1 MTKHSGGMDSGCLA
15 SLVGIVFFAG
25 NVFLFSGALTDDLEG
40 NAFAILFSIAAIV
53 ADIAII
59 YWVIKSI
66 SATVEKKQLQR
77 RQAIA
82 TATRNEIDTIL
93 SRYSFPDTGFIS
105 NELFTNQL
113 KLNKPHHAFM
123 MCVDR
128 FRTDTKSLYDALTEL
143 HEKNVAILSCPN
155 CFSDEQRLSF
165 LHEELPTLE
174 AQKELIS
181 SLLDEYYTHRI
192 VLPSVGDS
200 TLTSL
205 KNALIKMKNSKKCK
219 SEGPLTF
226 TVFGKPS
233 ELPAELSC
241 FKYRTPPIVF
251 TCESYSFCMFA
262 DLILIFMDGVFLFAS
277 YPDELTITTTP
288 IEESIY
294 VFNGAYSSDIVDDD
308 SKCKQVGTT
317 SKTWQYIRRD
327 GLPDL
332 RYSYNPVIDYH
343 VDRIVYGNVKLE
355 ISGYSVEYNFSS
367 YAALEAIEEAS
378 KQYFKHARSL
388 TIVHEV
394 ESSRQ
399 TNLHEIEPHQ
409 PNVEISDPVLQE
421 RACTSFDQ
429 TEVNCFGDIIDTP
442 AKNSPAYTLTTNKHQ
457 NGRTNSFIVYS
468 MDQNEESSELRFK
481 PQIINY
487 PFLQDENVHK
497 KEPYITF
504 DNMRRVEAL
513 RDQEYSTPSFAISS
527 SGYGV
532 ADRFFAQAK
541 FMEAF
546 VDNYEDHA
554 DFQCYYPTYSNMS
567 NEQLRT
573 YFTWRTKVRNGQ
585 IERTDLSYAFVYIY
599 EMLNRIGEVSANEGL
614 VRLLDFWHKY
624 RYFDKKID
632 HYLERWVKDYYV
644 YYQLE
649 CPFED
654 ILVQFPEGI
663 PKESNIQQEIF
674 HHNYENKSA
683 FLNQLSSHKFL
694 SSKFYESELGYTLLE
709 CIPPALNAID
719 AFFQAREVSFPSLL
733 IGSAKRE
740 DYWRPFSRAVV
751 VVHNPS
757 VDYSVKISSLEE
769 YVFINGKWQSQ
780 RLQPNF
786 FSNLLGYIIKTVE
799 AELRDL
805 TGYKRKLKPNINSII
820 YDNIQDKHI
829 QKMIYD
835 PVFTETIRNTT
846 RAYFAQSG
854 IRPDTF
860 KIAAQD
866 DDVSVKPVEV
876 HVDFAKLD
884 AIRAAAAEIQE
895 RLVIDESACE
905 DDYLSAAPIS
915 TTPQIPHTQTEQKSE
930 TDDTPPRILLSEQQR
945 LCLRVIMNGNTVN
958 SRVSE
963 IAKANGMLPEMLL
976 ENINDTLFE
985 TFGDNIID
993 TAGDEPS
1000 IYDDYIDEL
1009 INMIEEA

>member
-15 SLVGIVFFAG
+15 SLLVIVFFAG

-40 NAFAILFSIAAIV
+40 NAFAILFSFAAIV

-59 YWVIKSI
+59 YWIIKSI
-66 SATVEKKQLQR
+66 VANVEKKQSQR
-77 RQAIA
+77 KQAIA
-82 TATRNEIDTIL
+82 AATRNEIDTIL
-93 SRYSFPDTGFIS
+93 SRYNFPDTGFMS
-105 NELFTNQL
+105 SELLTNQL
-113 KLNKPHHAFM
+113 KLDKPHHVFM
-123 MCVDR
+123 RCVDQ
-128 FRTDTKSLYDALTEL
+128 FRTDTKSLYNALTEL

-181 SLLDEYYTHRI
+181 RLLDEYSTHRI

-200 TLTSL
+200 AFTSL

-226 TVFGKPS
+226 TVFEKPS
-233 ELPAELSC
+233 ELPTELSC
-241 FKYRTPPIVF
+241 FKYCTPPIVF
-251 TCESYSFCMFA
+251 KCESYSFCMFA
-262 DLILIFMDGVFLFAS
+262 DLILIFMGGVFLFAS

-288 IEESIY
+288 IEESVY
-294 VFNGAYSSDIVDDD
+294 VFDGAYSSDIVDDD
-308 SKCKQVGTT
+308 SKCMQVGTP

-343 VDRIVYGNVKLE
+343 VDRIIYGNVKLE

-378 KQYFKHARSL
+378 KQYLKHARSL
-388 TIVHEV
+388 ANVHEV

-399 TNLHEIEPHQ
+399 TDLHEIEPYQ
-409 PNVEISDPVLQE
+409 TSVKINDPVLQE

-429 TEVNCFGDIIDTP
+429 TEVSYLGDIIETP
-442 AKNSPAYTLTTNKHQ
+442 LENSPAYALTTKKHQ
-457 NGRTNSFIVYS
+457 NEHTNSFVVYS
-468 MDQNEESSELRFK
+468 MDQNEGSSELRFK

-487 PFLQDENVHK
+487 TFLQDENVNK

-513 RDQEYSTPSFAISS
+513 QDKEYSTPSFAISS

-554 DFQCYYPTYSNMS
+554 DFQCYYPTYSNMN

-624 RYFDKKID
+624 RCFDKKID

-654 ILVQFPEGI
+654 ISVQFPEEI
-663 PKESNIQQEIF
+663 PKESNIQNEIF

-709 CIPPALNAID
+709 CIPQALNAVD

-733 IGSAKRE
+733 IGSTKRE
-740 DYWRPFSRAVV
+740 DYWHPFSRAVV
-751 VVHNPS
+751 DVHNPS
-757 VDYSVKISSLEE
+757 ADYSVRISSLEE
-769 YVFINGKWQSQ
+769 YLFINGKWQSL

-805 TGYKRKLKPNINSII
+805 TGYKRKLKPNINNII

-829 QKMIYD
+829 QTMIYD
-835 PVFTETIRNTT
+835 PMFTEIIRNTT
-846 RAYFAQSG
+846 RAFFAQSG
-854 IRPDTF
+854 IRPNVF

-866 DDVSVKPVEV
+866 DDVSVNPVEV
-876 HVDFAKLD
+876 CVDFTKLD
-884 AIRAAAAEIQE
+884 AIRSAAAGIQE
-895 RLVIDESACE
+895 RLIIDEPACV
-905 DDYLSAAPIS
+905 DDYLSAAPLS
-915 TTPQIPHTQTEQKSE
+915 TTPKIPHTPTEQKSE
-930 TDDTPPRILLSEQQR
+930 TDDTPPRTPLSEQQR
-945 LCLRVIMNGNTVN
+945 LCLRVILNGNAVN
-958 SRVSE
+958 SRVAE
-963 IAKANGMLPEMLL
+963 IAKASGMLPELLL
-976 ENINDTLFE
+976 ESINDTLFE

-993 TAGDEPS
+993 ASGDEPY

-1009 INMIEEA
+1009 TNQIEEA